1 MPLITFTAGNQL
13 PAADL
18 NANFNF
24 VNTIQVI
31 TVSLTA
37 ANIIAMFTTP
47 ITAIAGVAGQVPVIE
62 GAVWSLTAGGTQF
75 TGGGTTKLVEE
86 TSGTTLMTGPAASF
100 VNGAASAVQTRLPS
114 DGVARTSGKGIQIS
128 NNTGAF
134 ATGNGTMKLFIAY
147 RMVTL

>member
-1 MPLITFTAGNQL
+1 MALITFTAGNEL

-47 ITAIAGVAGQVPVIE
+47 ITVIAGVAGQVPVIE
-62 GAVWSLTAGGTQF
+62 ESAWSFTYGGTQF
-75 TGGGTTKLVEE
+75 TGGGTLKLAEE
-86 TSGTTLMTGPAASF
+86 TSGTTLMLGPSAAF
-100 VNGAASAVQTRLPS
+100 ITAAANSVQTRLPS
-114 DGVARTSGKGIQIS
+114 DGITRTSGKGIQIS
-128 NNTGAF
+128 NNTAAF

>member
-1 MPLITFTAGNQL
+1 MALITFTATNEL

-47 ITAIAGVAGQVPVIE
+47 ITVIAGVAGQVPVIE
-62 GAVWSLTAGGTQF
+62 EAVWSFTVGGTQF
-75 TGGGTTKLVEE
+75 TGGGTTKLAEE
-86 TSGTTLMTGPAASF
+86 TSGTTLMIGPSASF
-100 VNGAASAVQTRLPS
+100 INAAASAVQTRLPA
-114 DGVARTSGKGIQIS
+114 DGITRTSGKGIQVS